1 MEIVME
7 VSSDF
12 YYLTLK
18 STGGLLSMGS
28 HRVGHNWSGLAAEAA
43 ALLSEFE
50 CKHFI
55 SIAPFIFTT
64 ALWDVSTLLFLF
76 YRWRNRITDAAT
88 HQW

>member
-12 YYLTLK
+12 YYLTLN
-18 STGGLLSMGS
+18 STVGLLSMGL
-28 HRVGHNWSGLAAEAA
+28 HRVGHDWSGLAEF
-43 ALLSEFE
+43 EFE

-64 ALWDVSTLLFLF
+64 ALWDVSTLLSLF
-76 YRWRNRITDAAT
+76 YRWRNKITDAAT

>member
-12 YYLTLK
+12 YYLTLN
-18 STGGLLSMGS
+18 T
-28 HRVGHNWSGLAAEAA
+28 
-43 ALLSEFE
+43 LLSEFE

-55 SIAPFIFTT
+55 SIAPFMFTT
-64 ALWDVSTLLFLF
+64 ALWDVSILLSLF

-88 HQW
+88 NQW